1 MILGF
6 TKMDCF
12 DDDFAPL
19 QSSEPVAPPPAEDDD
34 APLFLGDEDVDVEK
48 PQSVENNDVVTRCKV
63 PTFLFIS
70 VYLTFC
76 FNLIVELF
84 RYSKEIS
91 KNQPKFE
98 WIHYFI
104 NPTAYRLGRSCV
116 SSLLLKSSMICHL
129 GHDQKDTAF
138 ESPTEMKFRVF
149 LAFSIQNH
157 Q

>member
-1 MILGF
+1 MNVNMILGF

-91 KNQPKFE
+91 KNQPK
-98 WIHYFI
+98 I
-104 NPTAYRLGRSCV
+104 NQSSNEFTILLTLQLTAWADPV
-116 SSLLLKSSMICHL
+116 SHL
-129 GHDQKDTAF
+129 F
-138 ESPTEMKFRVF
+138 C
-149 LAFSIQNH
+149 
-157 Q
+157 

>member
-19 QSSEPVAPPPAEDDD
+19 QSSEPVSPPPAEDDD

-76 FNLIVELF
+76 FNLVVELF

-91 KNQPKFE
+91 KNQPK
-98 WIHYFI
+98 I
-104 NPTAYRLGRSCV
+104 NQSSNEFTILLTLQLTAWADPV
-116 SSLLLKSSMICHL
+116 SHL
-129 GHDQKDTAF
+129 F
-138 ESPTEMKFRVF
+138 C
-149 LAFSIQNH
+149 
-157 Q
+157 